1 MLTEA
6 KTPAPPQ
13 AGQPKLARQLGP
25 FHATM
30 VVMGGIIGA
39 GIFINPAVVARQV
52 HTPALIVG
60 VWVFG
65 GCIALAG
72 AFIYAEL
79 AARLPLVGGDYAY
92 LREAYHPL
100 LAFLNGWALLLVM
113 QSGGMAA
120 VAVTFAHYFAE
131 LAPLAISE
139 RVIAAAAIAFLTVI
153 NCLGVRAGST
163 LQSALMITKIVI
175 IAALVLCGW
184 LLVRSPVPP
193 SPHLLDRPI
202 SFDLFSAV
210 GAAMVPVVFA
220 YGGWQTANFIAGEV
234 REPRKN
240 LPRGLLIGVCGVIVL
255 YLSVALV
262 CVRALGP
269 AQLAAT
275 STPVSQVMRMALG
288 QRGAALIAFGIAVST
303 LGFLSQNILTAPR
316 VYFAMAQDGLFFR
329 SVAWVSPRTRVPI
342 VAISLQGALAAV
354 MALSGGYEQI
364 LNYVTSVDWIFFA
377 LGASC
382 LFVLRHRESRRLR
395 GASSISAPA
404 QDSGSFRVPGHPF
417 TTIFFIASCAF
428 VVCSTIFKYPLN
440 SAIGLAILLAGVPV
454 YFLWRK
460 FQPAS
465 VLSL

>member
-1 MLTEA
+1 MGLL
-6 KTPAPPQ
+6 
-13 AGQPKLARQLGP
+13 LARGLSPWALIIAVVSMAATAGCGSRS
-25 FHATM
+25 HAPALPKAPA
-30 VVMGGIIGA
+30 A
-39 GIFINPAVVARQV
+39 GIGEAGRNVIR
-52 HTPALIVG
+52 I
-60 VWVFG
+60 G
-65 GCIALAG
+65 GLSSA
-72 AFIYAEL
+72 
-79 AARLPLVGGDYAY
+79 D
-92 LREAYHPL
+92 
-100 LAFLNGWALLLVM
+100 
-113 QSGGMAA
+113 
-120 VAVTFAHYFAE
+120 
-131 LAPLAISE
+131 
-139 RVIAAAAIAFLTVI
+139 IAAAAALTAYPPGRKTP
-153 NCLGVRAGST
+153 N
-163 LQSALMITKIVI
+163 
-175 IAALVLCGW
+175 GW
-184 LLVRSPVPP
+184 LFVRSPAPP

-202 SFDLFSAV
+202 SFDLFSGV
-210 GAAMVPVVFA
+210 GAAMVPVLFA

-240 LPRGLLIGVCGVIVL
+240 LPRGLLTGVCGVIVL
-255 YLSVALV
+255 YLSVTLV

-303 LGFLSQNILTAPR
+303 FGFLSQNILTAPR

-329 SVAWVSPRTRVPI
+329 SVAWVNPRTRVPI

-382 LFVLRHRESRRLR
+382 LFVLRHRDSHRPPS
-395 GASSISAPA
+395 ASIPA

-440 SAIGLAILLAGVPV
+440 SAIGLGILLAGVPV

-465 VLSL
+465 ALSL